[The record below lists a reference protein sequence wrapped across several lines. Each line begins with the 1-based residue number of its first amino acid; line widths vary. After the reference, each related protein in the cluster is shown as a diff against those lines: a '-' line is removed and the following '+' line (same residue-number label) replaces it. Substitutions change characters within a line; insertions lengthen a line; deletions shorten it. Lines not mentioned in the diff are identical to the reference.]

1 MDEVDEDKDEKK
13 KEVEEPIKG
22 DENNRWCCR
31 KRTDMTKKGKV
42 NEGEAIDS
50 FYQLPQDS
58 VHEEKV
64 EMFSGDVKVD
74 SDGVGKY
81 THQNYLI
88 DTAIR
93 FYLMNVTSIEIN
105 Q

>member
-1 MDEVDEDKDEKK
+1 
-13 KEVEEPIKG
+13 
-22 DENNRWCCR
+22 
-31 KRTDMTKKGKV
+31 MTKKGKV

-58 VHEEKV
+58 VREEV
-64 EMFSGDVKVD
+64 TMFSGEVQDKVNND
-74 SDGVGKY
+74 IVGKY

-93 FYLMNVTSIEIN
+93 FYLMNTTSIEIN
-105 Q
+105 